1 MQCPKCGSFHKY
13 KYGMTCSCR
22 YQFVTDPK
30 VTGFGDKRL
39 KNSIDKLS
47 EGDKYFTQEE
57 LYCKCYKPTTFLKS
71 FCVFAIFAAILI
83 IAIFLLKSADHEAF
97 EAFGFSM
104 MYCPGLIL
112 VIGLILAL
120 ARVNK
125 IDTDVIPAVDAYVGR
140 YFPPNLL
147 KTDKIK
153 ENSFSQVKYEEFT
166 PDHFLIVD
174 CRETLSQL
182 LTNGFHRD
190 HNCMIMTSDKFP
202 QKAFDYYLSY
212 KKSNPE
218 TKLYLFHDA
227 SLKGDLIANG
237 LVADASWNTS
247 FEQIVDLG
255 INTKNLISTNKG
267 VWRCG
272 SELAAHRKK
281 EQYIDEKIN
290 SNWKYMIDS
299 LPQGRL
305 LALLGFAFTSGYPLL
320 SEEFHQAYLEN
331 QPHAGASG
339 VDGGSQ
345 YDDFG

>member
-1 MQCPKCGSFHKY
+1 MQCPKCGDFHKH
-13 KYGMTCSCR
+13 KDGMTCSCR
-22 YQFVTDPK
+22 YRFVTDPK
-30 VTGFGDKRL
+30 VTGFGDKRM
-39 KNSIDKLS
+39 KSSIDRLS
-47 EGDKYFTQEE
+47 DGDRYFTQEE

-71 FCVFAIFAAILI
+71 FVGWFAVATIVSLI
-83 IAIFLLKSADHEAF
+83 ILLSQDASAVAMF
-97 EAFGFSM
+97 I
-104 MYCPGLIL
+104 PGLTL
-112 VIGLILAL
+112 LIGLIVAL
-120 ARVNK
+120 NRVNK
-125 IDTDVIPAVDAYVGR
+125 IDTDVIPAVDAYVKR

-174 CRETLSQL
+174 CRETLAQL

-202 QKAFDYYLSY
+202 KKAFDYYQGY
-212 KKSNPE
+212 KQSNPE

-227 SLKGDLIANG
+227 SRKGDRIGNS
-237 LVADASWNTS
+237 LVADSSWNTS
-247 FEQIVDLG
+247 TEQIVDLG
-255 INTKNLISTNKG
+255 INTKNLMSTNKG

-281 EQYIDEKIN
+281 EQYINEKIN

-331 QPHAGASG
+331 QPNSVATGG
-339 VDGGSQ
+339 DGGAG

>member
-1 MQCPKCGSFHKY
+1 MQCPKCGNFHKY
-13 KYGMTCSCR
+13 KDGMTCSCR
-22 YQFVTDPK
+22 YRFVTDPK
-30 VTGFGDKRL
+30 VTGFGDKRM
-39 KNSIDKLS
+39 KNSIDRLS

-57 LYCKCYKPTTFLKS
+57 LYCKCYKPTTFLTS
-71 FCVFAIFAAILI
+71 FGGFAVIATIGFGVIFYLEMEGSPNVS
-83 IAIFLLKSADHEAF
+83 FLT
-97 EAFGFSM
+97 M
-104 MYCPGLIL
+104 MFCPGLIL
-112 VIGLILAL
+112 LIGLIVAFY
-120 ARVNK
+120 RVNK
-125 IDTDVIPAVDAYVGR
+125 IDRTVIPAVDAYVKK

-174 CRETLSQL
+174 CRETLAQL

-202 QKAFDYYLSY
+202 KKAFDYYQRY
-212 KKSNPE
+212 KQSNPE

-227 SLKGDLIANG
+227 SLKGDLIGNDIVANS
-237 LVADASWNTS
+237 SWNTS
-247 FEQIVDLG
+247 IEQIVDLG
-255 INTKNLISTNKG
+255 INTKNLMSTNKG
-267 VWRCG
+267 VWRCK

-281 EQYIDEKIN
+281 EQYINEKITC
-290 SNWKYMIDS
+290 NWKYMIDS

-331 QPHAGASG
+331 QPNSG
-339 VDGGSQ
+339 GTGGDGGAG

>member
-1 MQCPKCGSFHKY
+1 
-13 KYGMTCSCR
+13 MTCTCR

-30 VTGFGDKRL
+30 VSGFGDKRI
-39 KNSIDKLS
+39 KSSIDKLS
-47 EGDKYFTQEE
+47 DGDKHFTQEE
-57 LYCKCYKPTTFLKS
+57 LYCKCYKPTTFFKS
-71 FCVFAIFAAILI
+71 FCGFGVIAAFIAAIL
-83 IAIFLLKSADHEAF
+83 F
-97 EAFGFSM
+97 FGVFDSGDASEFTLM
-104 MYCPGLIL
+104 LCPGLIML
-112 VIGLILAL
+112 VGLIVAFGR
-120 ARVNK
+120 ANK
-125 IDTDVIPAVDAYVGR
+125 TDTNVIPAVDAYVGR

-147 KTDKIK
+147 KTNKIK

-174 CRETLSQL
+174 CRETLAQL

-190 HNCMIMTSDKFP
+190 HNCMIMTTDKFP
-202 QKAFDYYLSY
+202 QKAFDYYQSY
-212 KKSNPE
+212 KQSNPE

-227 SLKGDLIANG
+227 SFKGDLIG
-237 LVADASWNTS
+237 ETLVEDKSWNTS
-247 FEQIVDLG
+247 IEQIVDLG
-255 INTKNLISTNKG
+255 INTKNLMSTNKG
-267 VWRCG
+267 IWRSG

-281 EQYIDEKIN
+281 EQYINEKIN
-290 SNWKYMIDS
+290 RNWKYMIDS

-339 VDGGSQ
+339 SDSGTH

>member
-1 MQCPKCGSFHKY
+1 
-13 KYGMTCSCR
+13 
-22 YQFVTDPK
+22 
-30 VTGFGDKRL
+30 L
-39 KNSIDKLS
+39 
-47 EGDKYFTQEE
+47 
-57 LYCKCYKPTTFLKS
+57 
-71 FCVFAIFAAILI
+71 
-83 IAIFLLKSADHEAF
+83 
-97 EAFGFSM
+97 
-104 MYCPGLIL
+104 
-112 VIGLILAL
+112 IGLIVAFY
-120 ARVNK
+120 RVNK
-125 IDTDVIPAVDAYVGR
+125 IDTDVIPAVDAYVKR

-174 CRETLSQL
+174 CRETLAQL

-202 QKAFDYYLSY
+202 KKAFDYYQGY
-212 KKSNPE
+212 KQSNPE

-227 SLKGDLIANG
+227 SRKGDMIGNS
-237 LVADASWNTS
+237 LVADSSWNTS
-247 FEQIVDLG
+247 TEQIVDLG
-255 INTKNLISTNKG
+255 INTKNLMSTNKG

-281 EQYIDEKIN
+281 EQYINEKIN

-331 QPHAGASG
+331 QPNSVATGG
-339 VDGGSQ
+339 DGGGGDGGAG